1 MALIV
6 NLMKTGNLTE
16 HMMREIGYE
25 LMYCLPFKEKA
36 VVFSEDFSENYKD
49 VSEMIKNLAPE
60 MKDQYLL
67 MKEHEK
73 TNKVLIV
80 SNPFMNNL
88 AYGQEI
94 YNNVLKTMEK
104 DFENLYFIIY
114 DNQEYSKD
122 TIKKIFTT
130 SRLYNQH
137 LDLNKCYAISA
148 QEFKTIVNYIK
159 CYLEAKGN

>member
-1 MALIV
+1 
-6 NLMKTGNLTE
+6 
-16 HMMREIGYE
+16 
-25 LMYCLPFKEKA
+25 
-36 VVFSEDFSENYKD
+36 
-49 VSEMIKNLAPE
+49 MIKNLAPE

-122 TIKKIFTT
+122 TIKKI
-130 SRLYNQH
+130 LLQADY
-137 LDLNKCYAISA
+137 
-148 QEFKTIVNYIK
+148 TINI
-159 CYLEAKGN
+159 LI